1 VVITIVVKATTPGTL
16 SNTATVESN
25 EPDTDATNNS
35 STQTTDVLGFVK
47 FSATSYSVAEG
58 GTSVFVTVTRTGNR
72 AISVGYATGNNTAT
86 AGSDYGAVSGT
97 LDFAVGEVS
106 KSFSIP
112 ITNDVLAEGNE
123 SLKAT
128 LNPPP

>member
-1 VVITIVVKATTPGTL
+1 VVITLVVKGTTPGTL
-16 SNTATVESN
+16 SNTATVEGN

-35 STQTTDVLGFVK
+35 STQITDVLEVAK
-47 FSATSYSVAEG
+47 FSATSYSVAES
-58 GTSVFVTVTRTGNR
+58 GTSVAVTVTRTGNR

-86 AGSDYGAVSGT
+86 AGSDYGAVSGR

-123 SLKAT
+123 SLNVT
-128 LNPPP
+128 LS